1 MPYYVRDVWHFMII
15 DVCLVQISTSEL
27 ERARL
32 LLLYYIYNNSIV
44 SDKNGLVD
52 HWKSS
57 NEDEDIRQLSRQ
69 SGNLNNSLVL
79 KSKFNEH
86 NNQGKG
92 YSDKPI
98 LSSSPSPS
106 PKLSWSTIIGR
117 TTKDA
122 FGNPISDKTLD
133 QIKRMRILDLRI
145 ESKPNKSL
153 RQASRQ
159 ILFLKDR
166 LGLSD
171 FVMEKIIYL
180 YKKAYERG
188 IIRRRSVMLVVA
200 AAIYIAYREIGSP
213 RTLKDVSDLCSLKYK
228 ELTQTYR
235 LLVTELDLKVPNI
248 DLAKYIPK
256 LASKMNVNKRTEY
269 QAIKMV
275 NHISR
280 TDICIGKNPITL
292 AAAILYVC
300 SIKNGETM
308 KQIDMAR
315 AAGISDTGLRI
326 RIKDIVYNKN

>member
-98 LSSSPSPS
+98 LSSSPPPS

-171 FVMEKIIYL
+171 FVMEKITIFTKRL
-180 YKKAYERG
+180 
-188 IIRRRSVMLVVA
+188 M
-200 AAIYIAYREIGSP
+200 
-213 RTLKDVSDLCSLKYK
+213 K
-228 ELTQTYR
+228 E
-235 LLVTELDLKVPNI
+235 
-248 DLAKYIPK
+248 
-256 LASKMNVNKRTEY
+256 
-269 QAIKMV
+269 
-275 NHISR
+275 
-280 TDICIGKNPITL
+280 
-292 AAAILYVC
+292 
-300 SIKNGETM
+300 
-308 KQIDMAR
+308 
-315 AAGISDTGLRI
+315 GLFV
-326 RIKDIVYNKN
+326 DGL